1 MAQTKAARKA
11 AMARKQAARKAEGT
25 NYVGRV
31 IYAVREGWE
40 HGARPNLV
48 VEQNGDTLVVVPFS
62 STVGTPIFGVTATNG
77 LEKAC
82 DLRPQGRWE
91 LAIREIPTQRGTYRL
106 TGEELELAALRIEE
120 G

>member
-1 MAQTKAARKA
+1 MAQTKKARKA
-11 AMARKQAARKAEGT
+11 AMAKKQAAAKTAGT

-31 IYAVREGWE
+31 IYAERADWA

-48 VEQNGDTLVVVPFS
+48 IGQTEGTLTVVPFS

-82 DLRPQGRWE
+82 DLRPQGVWE
-91 LAIREIPTQRGTYRL
+91 IQIRDIPTQRGTYRL
-106 TGEELELAALRIEE
+106 SADDLEIAALRIEE